1 MNATLK
7 RILPL
12 MLAAALLGGCA
23 AQKQPAEPTEP
34 PETATP
40 VPTEVPWTPEPT
52 ITPRTFD
59 IAVEMPSNGAT
70 PLLIHPID
78 EPTRPPL
85 TFNFVQYV
93 SQQLGIQFNVPAS
106 WTVSSIEGSSNALVF
121 TEPDSEAHDGFASS
135 LTIVVNT
142 YSSLQTLCDA
152 SAELDSVIS
161 QIRSSYP
168 QLEVSSKAENRM
180 LGETGSYVTYW
191 IDMPVDE
198 NGGTLRTRGR
208 ILVVPRNRK
217 LYQLRYI
224 CPASYNADYENVY
237 HEFRTTVEEL

>member
-52 ITPRTFD
+52 
-59 IAVEMPSNGAT
+59 
-70 PLLIHPID
+70 
-78 EPTRPPL
+78 RPPL

-106 WTVSSIEGSSNALVF
+106 WTASSIEGSSNALVF

-142 YSSLQTLCDA
+142 YSSLQTLSDA

-237 HEFRTTVEEL
+237 REFRTTVEEL

>member
-52 ITPRTFD
+52 
-59 IAVEMPSNGAT
+59 
-70 PLLIHPID
+70 
-78 EPTRPPL
+78 RPPL

-106 WTVSSIEGSSNALVF
+106 WTASSIEGSSNALVF

-142 YSSLQTLCDA
+142 YSSLQTLSDA

-191 IDMPVDE
+191 NDMPVDE

-237 HEFRTTVEEL
+237 REFRTTVEEL